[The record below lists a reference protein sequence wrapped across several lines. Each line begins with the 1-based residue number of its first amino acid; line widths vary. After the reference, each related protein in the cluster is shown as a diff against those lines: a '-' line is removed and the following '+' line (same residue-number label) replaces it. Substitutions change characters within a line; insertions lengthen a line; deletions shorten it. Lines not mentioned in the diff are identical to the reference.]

1 MSEDA
6 TEGDAAEETP
16 LKKKSTP
23 AKGKGKGKAATTA
36 TKSEDEPSPIKKEVD
51 EVSED
56 GA

>member
-1 MSEDA
+1 MSEDTA
-6 TEGDAAEETP
+6 EGDTAEETP